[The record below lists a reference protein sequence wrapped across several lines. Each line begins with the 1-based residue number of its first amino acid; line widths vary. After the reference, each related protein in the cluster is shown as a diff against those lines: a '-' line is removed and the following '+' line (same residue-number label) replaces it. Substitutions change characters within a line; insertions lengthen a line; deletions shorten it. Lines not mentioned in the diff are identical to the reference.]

1 MLDTNRCLCMG
12 VDESSVEKQPF
23 PLGPGPCMVVI
34 VPLLVLGEK
43 QKLPIRK
50 VAEISEKS
58 PT

>member
-1 MLDTNRCLCMG
+1 MTPTDVFAWVLMKAVWRNNL
-12 VDESSVEKQPF
+12 F

-43 QKLPIRK
+43 QKLPVRK